1 MPTGRKH
8 GVALHLYACVSLF
21 GLLIVLG
28 LARYAPVATVSLHW
42 RKSVV
47 GSAFIIICLSG
58 IVAAL
63 FPERC
68 SGRVEAR
75 VPHNMTPSCT
85 RETKGH
91 HSDCEEYSSHV
102 VRLGSQTLCA
112 ACSGLVVGALAAVGV
127 SFFYFFGEWQ
137 FLGSGFSVVCL
148 GSVLLAL
155 GFAQF
160 RFRGVVRLLSNALF
174 VFGALLAL
182 IGIDSSAHDFFLDVL
197 VLALIVFWIMTRV
210 LISQWDHWRTCE
222 NCASTSKKDEKRS

>member
-8 GVALHLYACVSLF
+8 GVALRLYVCISLI
-21 GLLIVLG
+21 GLLMVLG
-28 LARYAPVATVSLHW
+28 LAHYASVATTHLHW

-47 GSAFIIICLSG
+47 GSAFIMICLSG
-58 IVAAL
+58 IVAAS
-63 FPERC
+63 FPKRC
-68 SGRVEAR
+68 SGRAEAQ
-75 VPHNMTPSCT
+75 VPHNMTPSCA

-127 SFFYFFGEWQ
+127 SCFYFFGEWQ

-160 RFRGVVRLLSNALF
+160 RFRGVVRLLLNALF
-174 VFGALLAL
+174 VVGALLAL

-210 LISQWDHWRTCE
+210 LISQWNHWRTCN
-222 NCASTSKKDEKRS
+222 NCASARKNGEKRS